1 MVASR
6 RRPPNSTR
14 VNKKEPHSS
23 NSAET
28 DFLECNAEPRTA
40 MRVCVLALL
49 APGGRA
55 WRWFKR
61 VQTGGSRRMASQC
74 ALGWLPSS
82 LYVGGCSSHARKPRC
97 RRVNAESQPQRPLAS
112 ATTKWKPLPRSSPSG
127 GSARTLTMSTFDG
140 GRGRRQNAR
149 KKAQTLSTN
158 AAWCTLCGRG
168 GVSSQTLP
176 HTHLGWMEKLG
187 RRQDNSN
194 KKMCLQVRERL
205 ESEELTAANQSG
217 RPARAQKKRTIL
229 GCSTDHISPSF
240 LLAGDDY
247 SSGAPAP
254 PTTPPSILS
263 TLSTHQARKSNRRGA
278 KAKQMTA
285 TAAVV
290 AHLIA

>member
-205 ESEELTAANQSG
+205 ESEELTAANQSD
-217 RPARAQKKRTIL
+217 RPARAQKNGRFL
-229 GCSTDHISPSF
+229 GVAPIIYLQAFSSLAMTTAVVH
-240 LLAGDDY
+240 LLHQQRL
-247 SSGAPAP
+247 
-254 PTTPPSILS
+254 PPSYPPCQL
-263 TLSTHQARKSNRRGA
+263 TKRA
-278 KAKQMTA
+278 KATYGA
-285 TAAVV
+285 RR
-290 AHLIA
+290 LNR